1 MFNSLE
7 TLYERNTEKKSR
19 PVDRASIS
27 GLTQRK
33 CVHTLVSESGLPGSA
48 GITTSTALVSTVI
61 TPIGI
66 PPSLH
71 RQLILRKNE
80 TWSKITNGLTNKQQK
95 QITRHLSYL
104 ALPHT
109 TVFAQPSKV
118 STKEPLSKKP
128 LSQTSSFSTEQS
140 SQQSQ

>member
-7 TLYERNTEKKSR
+7 TPYERNTEKKSR

-27 GLTQRK
+27 RLTQRK